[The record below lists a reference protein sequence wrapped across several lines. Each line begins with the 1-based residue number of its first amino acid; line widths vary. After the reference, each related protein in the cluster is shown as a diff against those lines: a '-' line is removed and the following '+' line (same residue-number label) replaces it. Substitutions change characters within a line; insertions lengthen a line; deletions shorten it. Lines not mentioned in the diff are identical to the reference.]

1 MGHGSRMVQGQ
12 NENKCMKTAWLSSHL
27 STVLRFLPSTERAHT
42 YQTHLVRPPRPMP
55 TAKDRRRFATLE
67 QHLSLP
73 LVGYYGKFLIGRFR
87 DLGWQENKPVFA
99 PYSKKT
105 RKQVSQ
111 VIHIPLHLRARIQNT
126 DGCLD

>member
-73 LVGYYGKFLIGRFR
+73 LVGYCGKKLIGLFR
-87 DLGWQENKPVFA
+87 DLGWLNNRPMFVINKKKPRQQVILAHAPHTNGLYQFSLYVFA
-99 PYSKKT
+99 
-105 RKQVSQ
+105 
-111 VIHIPLHLRARIQNT
+111 
-126 DGCLD
+126 